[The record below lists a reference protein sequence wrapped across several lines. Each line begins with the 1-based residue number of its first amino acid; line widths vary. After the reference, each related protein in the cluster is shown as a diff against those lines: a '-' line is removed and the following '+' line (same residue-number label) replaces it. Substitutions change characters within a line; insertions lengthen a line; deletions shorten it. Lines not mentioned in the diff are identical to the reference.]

1 MKRGNT
7 HHSEKVGH
15 SLFSFL
21 DTLKK
26 ETSYCRKYVNFI
38 LVYNEEKNKYKNNK
52 LPKDG
57 YQLSKQRQ
65 NLKSKLPGIKRNIPL
80 FQMGRYEGV
89 YFKKVYTYSKEDFE
103 KFVSERLPV

>member
-21 DTLKK
+21 DTLNK

-38 LVYNEEKNKYKNNK
+38 LVYNEEKISIRIINCLKMVISCRNKDKN
-52 LPKDG
+52 
-57 YQLSKQRQ
+57 
-65 NLKSKLPGIKRNIPL
+65 
-80 FQMGRYEGV
+80 
-89 YFKKVYTYSKEDFE
+89 
-103 KFVSERLPV
+103 

>member
-1 MKRGNT
+1 M
-7 HHSEKVGH
+7 
-15 SLFSFL
+15 
-21 DTLKK
+21 KK

-89 YFKKVYTYSKEDFE
+89 YFKNVYTYSKEDFKE
-103 KFVSERLPV
+103 FVSERLPV